1 MATISPTAATPPP
14 PPTNRPLPPP
24 LPGDAPPIPPPDTGN
39 GEDNKS
45 FRIKINNWLEDRF
58 GRAAMPIAAATGGVI
73 GGGLGMLALGPI
85 GAAIGGAAGA
95 FGGALFFMAG

>member
-14 PPTNRPLPPP
+14 PTTGPLPPP
-24 LPGDAPPIPPPDTGN
+24 LPTDPPVPPPDTGT
-39 GEDNKS
+39 GQDNKS

-73 GGGLGMLALGPI
+73 GGGLGMLALGPV